1 VRQSIL
7 WPAPGKFDEAKVKSA
22 LRDVFWKH
30 GFDGASYAD
39 IMAATGLNKGS
50 LYASFGDKRALYQHA
65 IADYAR
71 AQITPGVAMLRDEI
85 LNPRDRIMGLFDS
98 LVNAAETPQGR
109 WGCLLCNAAID
120 QAPFD
125 QDVEKSVTDAIS
137 RLRNAIQSCVK
148 GTPAEDKAELIWIAY
163 FGGHV
168 MVKAGYSKSVLRAH
182 GTQVA
187 ALFENSLTRLQP
199 Y

>member
-1 VRQSIL
+1 MARPRQ
-7 WPAPGKFDEAKVKSA
+7 FDEADVKSA

-30 GFDGASYAD
+30 GFEGASYAN

-65 IADYAR
+65 ISDYTR
-71 AQITPGVAMLRDEI
+71 AYVAPGVAMLTNNSI
-85 LNPRDRIMGLFDS
+85 LPKERIMALFDR
-98 LVNAAETPQGR
+98 LVNAAQTPEGR

-125 QDVEKSVTDAIS
+125 GDVEKTVSNALS
-137 RLRNAIQSCVK
+137 RLRKAIQTCVA
-148 GTPAEDKAELIWIAY
+148 GTAADGKAELIWTAY

-168 MVKAGYSKSVLRAH
+168 MVKAGYSKDVLRAH
-182 GTQVA
+182 KKQVLS
-187 ALFENSLTRLQP
+187 LFHKSRAGLQP